1 MDVFSSKPGSPPR
14 VHRARRDIAR
24 LYDGK
29 VNTERFDIYATII
42 RGLNTAALEAQDP
55 PPELLIA
62 ADGDVSIFYAPFD
75 AVNQGAEI
83 ILAGIT
89 PGRTQMN
96 ESLRA
101 ASRLLASGVPNA
113 IVLNGAKEEASYAG
127 PMRKP
132 LVRMLDHFQ
141 IHNILGIPTSAEL
154 FGTSRHLVH
163 YTSALRYPVFVKG
176 KYYKGSPAMTRH
188 PLLRRYLLEHFAAE
202 LQELPRA
209 LVIPLGDKLSES
221 IEFIAEHRQIGR
233 ERILSGLEHPS
244 GANSERVAYL
254 IGRKERGKLSAQV
267 RPERIDRAR
276 SALEAK
282 VAALLN
288 RSS

>member
-1 MDVFSSKPGSPPR
+1 
-14 VHRARRDIAR
+14 
-24 LYDGK
+24 
-29 VNTERFDIYATII
+29 VNTERFDIYAPII
-42 RGLNTAALEAQDP
+42 RELSAPALEAQDP
-55 PPELLIA
+55 PPELLME
-62 ADGDVSIFYAPFD
+62 ADGDVSIYYAPFD
-75 AVNQGAEI
+75 AVTQGAEI

-96 ESLRA
+96 ESLRV
-101 ASRLLASGVPNA
+101 ASRLLTTGVSNTE
-113 IVLNGAKEEASYAG
+113 VLKGAKEVASFAG
-127 PMRKP
+127 PMRKL

-141 IHNILGIPTSAEL
+141 IHKVLGIPTCAEL

-176 KYYKGSPAMTRH
+176 KNYKGSPSMIRH
-188 PLLRRYLLEHFAAE
+188 PLLRRHLLEHFAAE
-202 LQELPRA
+202 VQELPRA
-209 LVIPLGDKLSES
+209 LVIPLGEKVSES
-221 IEFIAEHRQIGR
+221 IEFIAQHREIGR

-276 SALEAK
+276 SVLEAK
-282 VAALLN
+282 VTALLN
-288 RSS
+288 RSR

>member
-1 MDVFSSKPGSPPR
+1 M
-14 VHRARRDIAR
+14 
-24 LYDGK
+24 
-29 VNTERFDIYATII
+29 NTERFDIYAPII
-42 RGLNTAALEAQDP
+42 RGLNATALEAQDP
-55 PPELLIA
+55 PPELLME
-62 ADGDVSIFYAPFD
+62 ADGDVSIYYAPFD

-101 ASRLLASGVPNA
+101 ASRLLATGVPNA
-113 IVLNGAKEEASYAG
+113 EVLNGAKEVASFAG

-132 LVRMLDHFQ
+132 LVRMLDHFL
-141 IHNILGIPTSAEL
+141 IHKLLGIPTCGEL

-163 YTSALRYPVFVKG
+163 YTSVLRYPVFVKG
-176 KYYKGSPAMTRH
+176 RNYKGSPAMTRH
-188 PLLRRYLLEHFAAE
+188 PLLRRYLLEHFATE

-209 LVIPLGDKLSES
+209 LVIPLGEKVSES
-221 IEFIAEHRQIGR
+221 IEFVAQHRQIGR

-267 RPERIDRAR
+267 RPERIDCAR
-276 SALEAK
+276 STLEAK
-282 VAALLN
+282 VAVLLN
-288 RSS
+288 RSI